1 MKRFAALYAALD
13 DTRATSAKLEAMR
26 AYFAEAPAEDAAWA
40 LYFLSGQ
47 RLKRLIAPT
56 LLRAWVGEAT
66 GLAPVIVEECYA
78 HVGDLAETLA
88 LLLDRA
94 GRRTRSERGLADWV
108 DWLLALREQSPEQQR
123 AALFAAW
130 AELPRAECFLLNKLL
145 TGALRV
151 GVSSGLAARALAL
164 HAGLDETLVAQRLMG
179 DWQPS
184 AEAFAA
190 LIAPGG
196 GERHPSQPYPFCLAS
211 PLEDAPDASWQ
222 DGLPSGLG
230 AVTDFLAEWKWDGI
244 RGQLIRRGGQTY
256 LWSRGEEL
264 LSGRFPEIEA
274 AAAHLPEGCVLDG
287 EILAHDGAQVL
298 PFAVLQTRIARK
310 TVGRKLLADAP
321 VAFFAYDLL
330 EADHEDL
337 RTQPLAVRRKHLE
350 DVVSACAQPRL
361 RLSEPVIAADWAA
374 LAERRREAR
383 ARGVEGLMLK
393 RLDSAY
399 QAGRR
404 RGAWWKWKLEA
415 MTIDCVLLYAQ
426 AGHGRRANLYTDY
439 TLGVWA
445 KKPRVASTARSGFE
459 RPAKDGGAGGGQE
472 GRDLARDGMSI
483 SADEDSTARSGFER
497 QDIDVRAGGEQEGHD
512 LSGNDMSS
520 PAEDDFELVP
530 VAKAYSGLTDAE
542 LTAMDAWIK
551 KHTREKFGPVRSVDP
566 VQVFEI
572 AFEGIQASPRHK
584 AGVALRFPRIAR
596 WRRDKPAAEANT
608 LEDLQALLRR

>member
-26 AYFAEAPAEDAAWA
+26 VYFAQAPAADAAWA

-56 LLRAWVGEAT
+56 QLRLWISEAT

-94 GRRTRSERGLADWV
+94 GRRTRSERGLAEWV
-108 DWLLALREQSPEQQR
+108 DWLLALRDQPLEQQR
-123 AALFAAW
+123 ERLLGAW

-196 GERHPSQPYPFCLAS
+196 AERHPSQPYPFCLAS
-211 PLEDAPDASWQ
+211 PLDDAPDGTWQ

-230 AVTDFLAEWKWDGI
+230 AVSDFVAEWKWDGI
-244 RGQLIRRGGQTY
+244 RGQLIRRAGQTF

-264 LSGRFPEIEA
+264 LNGRFPEIEA
-274 AAAHLPEGCVLDG
+274 AAASLPDGCVLDG
-287 EILAHDGAQVL
+287 EILAHDGTQVL
-298 PFAVLQTRIARK
+298 PFATLQKRIARK
-310 TVGRKLLADAP
+310 SVGRKLLAEAP

-330 EADHEDL
+330 EADHRDL
-337 RTQPLAVRRKHLE
+337 RTQPLAQRRAQL
-350 DVVSACAQPRL
+350 DALVTRLAQPRL
-361 RLSEPVIAADWAA
+361 QVSEPVLAADWAA
-374 LAERRREAR
+374 LAERRSEAR

-393 RLDSAY
+393 RLDSSY

-404 RGAWWKWKLEA
+404 RGAWWKWKLDA

-445 KKPRVASTARSGFE
+445 KKPRFASTARSGFE
-459 RPAKDGGAGGGQE
+459 RPAKDGGAGDGQE
-472 GRDLARDGMSI
+472 GIDLAMDGMSV
-483 SADEDSTARSGFER
+483 SADAESTARSGFE
-497 QDIDVRAGGEQEGHD
+497 GGGQGGRD
-512 LSGNDMSS
+512 LAMDGMSHS
-520 PAEDDFELVP
+520 VDDDRELVP